1 MEYGPQLPTT
11 APRFQEGET
20 LNWKLI
26 LTLSLFG
33 LAMGVATV
41 FVVPSNVEPFF
52 WLVIFIIC
60 AVIIARAGV
69 PRPFVHGLLVSV
81 VNSVWI
87 IAAHELFLDRYLA
100 GHARE
105 AGMPTGGIPLRLAMV
120 LFGLVIG
127 VLSGLVLGFFAWV
140 ASRLLKPVPSG
151 SREPR

>member
-1 MEYGPQLPTT
+1 MT
-11 APRFQEGET
+11 APRSERDGA

-41 FVVPSNVEPFF
+41 FFVPSNLEPFL
-52 WLVIFIIC
+52 WLVIFVLC
-60 AVIIARAGV
+60 AVVIARAGV

-120 LFGLVIG
+120 LFGLVVG

-140 ASRLLKPVPSG
+140 ASRLLKPVPGGTKDVS
-151 SREPR
+151 